1 MSTTE
6 AIEQASSDTS
16 KYGLKVTI
24 SETGPCRKKVEVTV
38 PEADIART
46 REQIVVDYCA
56 KANINGFRVGRVP
69 RHIVE
74 SRFRQQLLD
83 ELKQRVLV
91 ASLEQLTLENEVDP
105 INEPDMDVENID
117 IPTVGDFTYSFEVE
131 VRPNVQIP
139 DYAKLLIKK
148 PVREITDADVDKY
161 LAGLLTEL
169 GTKADTGEPAA
180 AGDSVTVDVE
190 FEHGGKLI
198 RDMKHL
204 SLRLQPTL
212 RFRDGEI
219 AGFDQLLAGAKVG
232 DTRNTTVV
240 ISKEA
245 GYVPMRGETLNVT
258 FKVTG
263 VQKFAPATLT
273 PETIAQIGSDSEEAL
288 RKSVRTVLE
297 RQVVYRQRQSCR
309 TQLLEQM
316 TESTTW
322 DLPETLVL
330 KQVENALHRE
340 ILEMK
345 QAGYTSKEI
354 KARENELRQNAVS
367 VTRQAMKEHFVLDK
381 IATEEKIEVS
391 PQDIDVE
398 IMAMAFQSGESPRR
412 VRARLEKTR
421 VIENLEAQIRERKA
435 VDIAL
440 ERAKEEEV
448 PLTDELVNDL
458 SVESVDDA
466 ICNVMLAR
474 SLSTAAS

>member
-1 MSTTE
+1 
-6 AIEQASSDTS
+6 
-16 KYGLKVTI
+16 
-24 SETGPCRKKVEVTV
+24 
-38 PEADIART
+38 
-46 REQIVVDYCA
+46 
-56 KANINGFRVGRVP
+56 
-69 RHIVE
+69 
-74 SRFRQQLLD
+74 
-83 ELKQRVLV
+83 
-91 ASLEQLTLENEVDP
+91 
-105 INEPDMDVENID
+105 
-117 IPTVGDFTYSFEVE
+117 
-131 VRPNVQIP
+131 
-139 DYAKLLIKK
+139 
-148 PVREITDADVDKY
+148 
-161 LAGLLTEL
+161 
-169 GTKADTGEPAA
+169 
-180 AGDSVTVDVE
+180 
-190 FEHGGKLI
+190 
-198 RDMKHL
+198 
-204 SLRLQPTL
+204 
-212 RFRDGEI
+212 
-219 AGFDQLLAGAKVG
+219 
-232 DTRNTTVV
+232 V

-245 GYVPMRGETLNVT
+245 GYVPMRGETLSVT
-258 FKVTG
+258 FTVNG
-263 VQKFAPATLT
+263 VQKFAAATLT
-273 PETIAQIGSDSEEAL
+273 PETIVQIGSENEEAL

-316 TESTTW
+316 TESATW

-391 PQDIDVE
+391 PSDIEVE

-440 ERAKEEEV
+440 ERAKFEEV
-448 PLTDELVNDL
+448 PLTDELVADL
-458 SVESVDDA
+458 SVEAVDDA
-466 ICNVMLAR
+466 ICNVMLSR

>member
-6 AIEQASSDTS
+6 ATTTAGSA
-16 KYGLKVTI
+16 KLGLKVAI

-69 RHIVE
+69 RQLVE

-91 ASLEQLTLENEVDP
+91 SSLEQLTLENEVDP
-105 INEPDMDVENID
+105 INEPDMDVETID
-117 IPTVGDFTYSFEVE
+117 IPATGDFTYSFEVE
-131 VRPNVQIP
+131 VRPSVHIP
-139 DYAKLLIKK
+139 DYAQLSIKR
-148 PVREITDADVDKY
+148 PVREISDADVDKY

-169 GTKADTGEPAA
+169 GTKTDSTEPAVS
-180 AGDSVTVDVE
+180 GDYISTDVV
-190 FEHGGKLI
+190 FEHNGKLI
-198 RDMKHL
+198 RDMKNI

-219 AGFDQLLAGAKVG
+219 SGFDQLIAGAKAG
-232 DTRNTTVV
+232 DTRASSVV

-245 GYVPMRGETLNVT
+245 GYVPMRGETLSAVFT
-258 FKVTG
+258 ITA
-263 VQKFAPATLT
+263 VQKFTAATLT
-273 PETIAQIGSDSEEAL
+273 PETIVQIGSENEEAL

-316 TESTTW
+316 TESATW

-391 PQDIDVE
+391 PSDIEVE

-440 ERAKEEEV
+440 ERAKFEEV
-448 PLTDELVNDL
+448 PLTDELVADL
-458 SVESVDDA
+458 SVEAVDDA